1 MIRLFIIGI
10 FPLLFS
16 GCLMI
21 GKESF
26 ACENSED
33 LKDAGICGSSM
44 HILKN
49 KRNIEKESYQGFV
62 KVRGTFMKCDSDTCI
77 KENELE
83 ERKVVEKL

>member
-1 MIRLFIIGI
+1 MIKSLLIIV
-10 FPLLFS
+10 FTFFLS

-21 GKESF
+21 GKENF

-49 KRNIEKESYQGFV
+49 KRSIEKESYQGFT
-62 KVRGTFMKCDSDTCI
+62 KVRGTFIKCDNKECI
-77 KENELE
+77 NKNE
-83 ERKVVEKL
+83 EREEVKERW